1 MANRAHAG
9 DTLGGFVGA
18 DVHAMFASSGVL
30 VDDAEPLVGPVDT
43 HRTHRRE
50 DVRGL
55 DTTLHVREDPGLV
68 REHPAAAIGG
78 GEEVAVV
85 DARAAE
91 GRAGFA
97 GERGS
102 FARGENLRGVRDG
115 VAEARGGAE
124 GCRGDGWSG
133 EGDQAADGGHR
144 QQRRRRRRGSLTAN
158 RGGELEP
165 VGEERLLLRVDDGGG
180 DGRGAEAERSLALGR
195 VSEVS
200 DAGGDAGDGHRGDGR
215 GLKRVLVRRLSDNIV
230 GREEPA
236 AGSLPEGGPGHA
248 AGDHS
253 LAAAVAGVLAPV
265 GAGVCVSVRVLGLGQ
280 LRLGG
285 SNFVDGVHDGG
296 FRHEVLLLAVPVIL
310 DDGIV
315 RFDLDNLFFRRCF
328 RSGFRIRMVNSRPSR
343 RFDHAGG
350 GVHVKGQRLAP
361 AAGEPRRGVHVRD
374 LLLAH
379 RLVLRIHDDLDDV
392 DGGAEAP
399 TAVQVAAVLRDE
411 VVRAGLQTR
420 HRGHGGAPREAVAA
434 GGDERVAFRAA
445 GGIDVGFVPE
455 RPGHVSRRGAVAVGR
470 GSDADRG
477 EDAAL
482 GPHAVGVDGRFG
494 PDVEACA
501 AVEAVCFTSVD

>member
-1 MANRAHAG
+1 MANRANAG

-18 DVHAMFASSGVL
+18 DVHAVFASSGVL

-43 HRTHRRE
+43 HGAHRRE

-55 DTTLHVREDPGLV
+55 DPALHVREDPGLV
-68 REHPAAAIGG
+68 REHPAAAIRG

-97 GERGS
+97 GERGG
-102 FARGENLRGVRDG
+102 FTRGENLRGVRDG
-115 VAEARGGAE
+115 IAEARGGAE

-158 RGGELEP
+158 SGGELEP

-230 GREEPA
+230 GREELPA

-253 LAAAVAGVLAPV
+253 LAAAVAGVFAPV
-265 GAGVCVSVRVLGLGQ
+265 GAGVCVRV
-280 LRLGG
+280 
-285 SNFVDGVHDGG
+285 
-296 FRHEVLLLAVPVIL
+296 
-310 DDGIV
+310 
-315 RFDLDNLFFRRCF
+315 
-328 RSGFRIRMVNSRPSR
+328 
-343 RFDHAGG
+343 
-350 GVHVKGQRLAP
+350 
-361 AAGEPRRGVHVRD
+361 
-374 LLLAH
+374 
-379 RLVLRIHDDLDDV
+379 
-392 DGGAEAP
+392 
-399 TAVQVAAVLRDE
+399 
-411 VVRAGLQTR
+411 
-420 HRGHGGAPREAVAA
+420 
-434 GGDERVAFRAA
+434 
-445 GGIDVGFVPE
+445 
-455 RPGHVSRRGAVAVGR
+455 
-470 GSDADRG
+470 
-477 EDAAL
+477 
-482 GPHAVGVDGRFG
+482 
-494 PDVEACA
+494 
-501 AVEAVCFTSVD
+501 